1 MTEHQSSDAMVA
13 ATMVGTLKAR
23 IANLRATMSTVAA
36 RLHDN
41 DEPRQVLAS
50 ALEMALLDDDKANEM
65 TR

>member
-1 MTEHQSSDAMVA
+1 MTDHQSSDAMVA

-23 IANLRATMSTVAA
+23 IANLRACMSTVAV

-50 ALEMALLDDDKANEM
+50 ALEMALLDDEKAEM
-65 TR
+65 R